1 MAQITPSKQDVR
13 NLKLIR
19 ANVDRLI
26 QDAAELYDKPGMRV
40 LDIAPQPGGGA
51 KAVFK
56 HAEVLTLDIDP
67 DNKPDIVGDIC
78 DMKFALA
85 NLAVFDAV
93 ICTEVIEHVNEP
105 FYAAS
110 SLKAIVKH
118 GGTCFVSTPFNFRIH
133 GPLPDNWRFTEHGLR
148 QLFREWKDVQIFPLE
163 DPKRPLCPIHYTLIA
178 TT

>member
-1 MAQITPSKQDVR
+1 MGQLIPSKQDVR

-26 QDAAELYDKPGMRV
+26 RDAAELYDKPGMRV

-56 HAEVLTLDIDP
+56 HAEVLTLDINP

-78 DMKFALA
+78 FPQIDIFDD
-85 NLAVFDAV
+85 FDAI
-93 ICTEVIEHVNEP
+93 ICTEVLEHVENP
-105 FYAAS
+105 FRACECILAY
-110 SLKAIVKH
+110 LKRR
-118 GGTCFVSTPFNFRIH
+118 GMCFVSTPFNFRIH

-148 QLFREWKDVQIFPLE
+148 FLFGAWYNVQIFPLE

-178 TT
+178 TA